1 MAGNKFKGILQS
13 KEEKYRED
21 MKEQSSLIFHELS
34 RFVGFMNNIGL
45 PYSIS
50 NKILIESCD
59 VFLVEKPKAQLLCT
73 ELRSNQRNASKM
85 FSDIELRLWSLQKR
99 SIRLSVF
106 GYSDQTLVMGCTI
119 KFVDDDRTLRN
130 ILLCCRDFNEIL
142 RESVY
147 KQALLKSS

>member
-1 MAGNKFKGILQS
+1 VAGNKFKGILQT

-59 VFLVEKPKAQLLCT
+59 LFLVEKPKAQLLCT

-85 FSDIELRLWSLQKR
+85 FSDIELRLWSL
-99 SIRLSVF
+99 
-106 GYSDQTLVMGCTI
+106 
-119 KFVDDDRTLRN
+119 
-130 ILLCCRDFNEIL
+130 
-142 RESVY
+142 
-147 KQALLKSS
+147 